1 MWLDVS
7 DLRRFYESP
16 LGKLVQRLLIREF
29 HNIWPSL
36 TGQRV
41 LAVGYGVPYIARFG
55 DDTDRSLLA
64 MPAGQGVIRWPSHQ
78 PSRVVLTDERELPF
92 PDSAFDR
99 VLLIHAV
106 EFTENL
112 RPMLRETWRVLSGG
126 GRLLVVVP
134 NRRGV
139 WARMEGT
146 PFGHGQPYSQ
156 GQLDLLLRDCLFMPV
171 SSDSALYAP
180 PSSRRLIRRLS
191 PTWEQVGKRWLRPF
205 SGVVLMEAEKQVYA
219 GTAQTASARTLK
231 RRLRPLLGRLTY
243 PATNSSVVLDT
254 PAVNRKTP

>member
-55 DDTDRSLLA
+55 DNTDRSLLA

-156 GQLDLLLRDCLFMPV
+156 GQLDMLLRDCLFMPV

-180 PSSRRLIRRLS
+180 PSSRRIIRRLS

-219 GTAQTASARTLK
+219 GTAQTASARTLQ

-243 PATNSSVVLDT
+243 PATNSSVVLDA